1 MSALEEVDVEEQ
13 LQNQDD
19 SDTPVIKINT
29 EVSDEKKEPK
39 FEVGD
44 IVADTVNFDPQGP
57 IPPVYVVK
65 EIREGGKY
73 LIEQQNLEDDEIPSP
88 YEVGED
94 DLTPVNPKSPSGSS
108 DTPESLKKKPKFK
121 VGELVI
127 DMVNFK
133 PVDAANK
140 EVQPIYIVK
149 AITEDG
155 KYLIEQHNVE
165 EGQEVSPAYEIDEDD
180 LTPVNP
186 PSPDFAPESKFELST
201 EQKEMVEQGIK
212 DEAEDEKNENLTEIT
227 SDETDSEDDD
237 SDDEDDFKKLENDIS
252 RDYLLSYHP
261 ELKQINFNELI
272 ALSKITRNKQGVI
285 IDPLHKTFPYLTKFE
300 RAKILGQRAKQI
312 NNGSPIFVKVTPN
325 IIEGHTIALMEL
337 QQKKI
342 PFIIKRPLPNGSN
355 EYWKVSDLNIL
366 D

>member
-1 MSALEEVDVEEQ
+1 M
-13 LQNQDD
+13 
-19 SDTPVIKINT
+19 
-29 EVSDEKKEPK
+29 KKKPK
-39 FEVGD
+39 FKVGD
-44 IVADTVNFDPQGP
+44 IVADTVNFNS
-57 IPPVYVVK
+57 K
-65 EIREGGKY
+65 F
-73 LIEQQNLEDDEIPSP
+73 
-88 YEVGED
+88 GEAQA
-94 DLTPVNPKSPSGSS
+94 L
-108 DTPESLKKKPKFK
+108 
-121 VGELVI
+121 
-127 DMVNFK
+127 
-133 PVDAANK
+133 
-140 EVQPIYIVK
+140 YIVK
-149 AITEDG
+149 DITEDG
-155 KYLIEQHNVE
+155 KYLIEEYNLP
-165 EGQEVSPAYEIDEDD
+165 EGLEVSPPHEVDEDD
-180 LTPVNP
+180 LEGPISPKSPSGPFDTPEK
-186 PSPDFAPESKFELST
+186 SQELV
-201 EQKEMVEQGIK
+201 ENKE
-212 DEAEDEKNENLTEIT
+212 DENLTEIT

-237 SDDEDDFKKLENDIS
+237 SDDEDDFKKLESDIS
-252 RDYLLSYHP
+252 RDYLLSFHP

>member
-1 MSALEEVDVEEQ
+1 MYYYKMSALEEVDVEKQ
-13 LQNQDD
+13 LQSQED
-19 SDTPVIKINT
+19 SDSPVIKINT
-29 EVSDEKKEPK
+29 EVSDEKKE
-39 FEVGD
+39 
-44 IVADTVNFDPQGP
+44 
-57 IPPVYVVK
+57 
-65 EIREGGKY
+65 
-73 LIEQQNLEDDEIPSP
+73 
-88 YEVGED
+88 
-94 DLTPVNPKSPSGSS
+94 
-108 DTPESLKKKPKFK
+108 PKFK

-140 EVQPIYIVK
+140 EVQPIYVVK
-149 AITEDG
+149 AIKEDG
-155 KYLIEQHNVE
+155 KYLIEQQNVE
-165 EGQEVSPAYEIDEDD
+165 EGQEPSPAYEIDEDD

-186 PSPDFAPESKFELST
+186 PSPDFAPE
-201 EQKEMVEQGIK
+201 QQEMVDKGIK
-212 DEAEDEKNENLTEIT
+212 EEEAVEKLNEIT
-227 SDETDSEDDD
+227 SDETDSEEDD
-237 SDDEDDFKKLENDIS
+237 SDEDEDDFKKLENDIS
-252 RDYLLSYHP
+252 KDYLMSYHP

-272 ALSKITRNKQGVI
+272 ALSKITRNKDGI
-285 IDPLHKTFPYLTKFE
+285 IVDPLHKTFPYLTKFE

-355 EYWKVSDLNIL
+355 EYWKVSDLNML

>member
-1 MSALEEVDVEEQ
+1 MSALEEVDVEKQ
-13 LQNQDD
+13 LQNQED
-19 SDTPVIKINT
+19 SESPVIKINT
-29 EVSDEKKEPK
+29 EVSDENKE
-39 FEVGD
+39 
-44 IVADTVNFDPQGP
+44 
-57 IPPVYVVK
+57 
-65 EIREGGKY
+65 
-73 LIEQQNLEDDEIPSP
+73 
-88 YEVGED
+88 
-94 DLTPVNPKSPSGSS
+94 
-108 DTPESLKKKPKFK
+108 PKFK

-127 DMVNFK
+127 DAQNFK
-133 PVDAANK
+133 VVDAAKK

-165 EGQEVSPAYEIDEDD
+165 EGQEISPPYEIEEDD

-212 DEAEDEKNENLTEIT
+212 EEEENKEEVSENLNEIT
-227 SDETDSEDDD
+227 SDETDSDDE
-237 SDDEDDFKKLENDIS
+237 SDEDEDDFKKLENDIS
-252 RDYLLSYHP
+252 KEYLMSYHP

-272 ALSKITRNKQGVI
+272 ALSKITRNKDGII

-325 IIEGHTIALMEL
+325 IIDGHTIALMEL

>member
-1 MSALEEVDVEEQ
+1 MYYYKMSALEEVDVEEQ
-13 LQNQDD
+13 LQSQED
-19 SDTPVIKINT
+19 SDSPVIKINT

-39 FEVGD
+39 FKVGD

-57 IPPVYVVK
+57 IPPVYIVK

-73 LIEQQNLEDDEIPSP
+73 LIEQQNLEGAEIPPP
-88 YEVGED
+88 YEVNED
-94 DLTPVNPKSPSGSS
+94 DLKPVSPTSPSGPF
-108 DTPESLKKKPKFK
+108 DTPDSLKNLKEPKFK
-121 VGELVI
+121 VGDIVA
-127 DMVNFK
+127 DTVNFNSK
-133 PVDAANK
+133 FGEA
-140 EVQPIYIVK
+140 QPLYIVK
-149 AITEDG
+149 DITEDG
-155 KYLIEQHNVE
+155 KYLIEEYNLP
-165 EGQEVSPAYEIDEDD
+165 EGVEVSPPHEVDEDD
-180 LTPVNP
+180 LEGPINPKSPSGPFDTPEK
-186 PSPDFAPESKFELST
+186 SQELA
-201 EQKEMVEQGIK
+201 ENK
-212 DEAEDEKNENLTEIT
+212 EDENLNEIT
-227 SDETDSEDDD
+227 SDETDSEDDE

-272 ALSKITRNKQGVI
+272 ALSKITRNKEGVI

-337 QQKKI
+337 KQKKI

-355 EYWKVSDLNIL
+355 EYWKVSDLSIL

>member
-13 LQNQDD
+13 LLKQDEQD
-19 SDTPVIKINT
+19 SPVIKINT
-29 EVSDEKKEPK
+29 EVSDEKKTPK
-39 FEVGD
+39 FKVGD
-44 IVADTVNFDPQGP
+44 IVADTVNFDPKGP
-57 IPPVYVVK
+57 IPPLYIIK

-88 YEVGED
+88 YEVNED
-94 DLTPVNPKSPSGSS
+94 DLTPVDPKSPSGPS

-127 DMVNFK
+127 DAQNFK
-133 PVDAANK
+133 VVDAANK

-155 KYLIEQHNVE
+155 KYLIEQQNVE
-165 EGQEVSPAYEIDEDD
+165 EGEEPSPAYEIDEDD

-186 PSPDFAPESKFELST
+186 PSPDFAPV
-201 EQKEMVEQGIK
+201 QKEMVEQGIK
-212 DEAEDEKNENLTEIT
+212 QQTEEKKDENLTEIT

-252 RDYLLSYHP
+252 RDYLMSYHP

-272 ALSKITRNKQGVI
+272 ALSNITRNKDGII

>member
-1 MSALEEVDVEEQ
+1 MSALEEVDVEKQ
-13 LQNQDD
+13 LQSQDD

-29 EVSDEKKEPK
+29 EVSDENKE
-39 FEVGD
+39 
-44 IVADTVNFDPQGP
+44 
-57 IPPVYVVK
+57 
-65 EIREGGKY
+65 
-73 LIEQQNLEDDEIPSP
+73 
-88 YEVGED
+88 
-94 DLTPVNPKSPSGSS
+94 
-108 DTPESLKKKPKFK
+108 PKFK

-127 DMVNFK
+127 DMQNFK
-133 PVDAANK
+133 VVDAANK
-140 EVQPIYIVK
+140 EVQPIYVVK

-186 PSPDFAPESKFELST
+186 PSPDFPAQEPKFNVGDIVADTVNFDPTGPIPPLYIVKEIREGGKYLIEQQNLEGDEIPQPYEVNEDDLTPVNPTTPSGPFDTPEKTPELQ
-201 EQKEMVEQGIK
+201 ENKE
-212 DEAEDEKNENLTEIT
+212 DENLTEIT

-272 ALSKITRNKQGVI
+272 ALSKITRNKEGVI

-355 EYWKVSDLNIL
+355 EYWKVSDLSIL